1 MFAVYVL
8 EYFRDVG
15 DIRAKSL
22 GKTCIINF
30 KGA

>member
-1 MFAVYVL
+1 MSAVDVL

-22 GKTCIINF
+22 GKAYIFNF
-30 KGA
+30 IGA